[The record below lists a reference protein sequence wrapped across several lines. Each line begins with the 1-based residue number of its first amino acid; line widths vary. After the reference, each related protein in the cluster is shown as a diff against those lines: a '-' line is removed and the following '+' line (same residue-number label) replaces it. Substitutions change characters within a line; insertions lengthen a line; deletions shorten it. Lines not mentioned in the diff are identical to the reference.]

1 MRLGNDFCRDLASI
15 LLERSES
22 ELNYSKSLN
31 KTSQRLQ
38 KLSKDFHGDLS
49 EAWLQ
54 VSMQFDT
61 EADTHKA
68 FSSALQ
74 EEIVKPLKALADTQ
88 AKFRKPVS
96 HVMSNRGVRCHGYI
110 WRLSLKIE
118 LRVEKTVKN
127 YTDKKLEDYK
137 VSLVSSR
144 HGAGRLTTRS
154 T

>member
-1 MRLGNDFCRDLASI
+1 MTDFKDCFWVSGQPSSGQLVKDRIGWWFLRLVECFQGPNGFEELKKYMRLGNDFCRDLASI

-74 EEIVKPLKALADTQ
+74 EEIV
-88 AKFRKPVS
+88 
-96 HVMSNRGVRCHGYI
+96 
-110 WRLSLKIE
+110 
-118 LRVEKTVKN
+118 
-127 YTDKKLEDYK
+127 
-137 VSLVSSR
+137 
-144 HGAGRLTTRS
+144 
-154 T
+154 